1 MNSTEQIYKL
11 VEQWSHAL
19 DTSKASEVL
28 RQIAILTRCIPQ
40 VPNQLTEQ
48 DNKYV
53 VRWLQENHPTAYLWA
68 MSQHSIGHPAMI
80 WGAKSNQKDTSSL
93 SQ

>member
-1 MNSTEQIYKL
+1 MNSPEQIYKL

-19 DTSKASEVL
+19 DASKANEAL
-28 RQIAILTRCIPQ
+28 RQIAIITRCIPQ

-48 DNKYV
+48 DNKCV

-68 MSQHSIGHPAMI
+68 MSQRSIGHPAMI
-80 WGAKSNQKDTSSL
+80 WGAKINQKGTSSV
-93 SQ
+93 